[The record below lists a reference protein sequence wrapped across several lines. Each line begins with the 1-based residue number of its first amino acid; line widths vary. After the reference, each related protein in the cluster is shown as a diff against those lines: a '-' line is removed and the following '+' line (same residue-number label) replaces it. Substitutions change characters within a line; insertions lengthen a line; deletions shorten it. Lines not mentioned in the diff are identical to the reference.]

1 MKKYL
6 TAIIVL
12 PLFLLAVGC
21 TPRYEEPVDGYKPSS
36 VDDDFPIPESAALMK
51 TIPEPENPNI
61 DNGAEY
67 EVKGIGG
74 EQGLATPKR
83 YFQEIQAAGW
93 TQLEEKQ
100 MGHVHFFQKDDTVIA
115 LEVREDSLTVYEMIK
130 DAKF

>member
-1 MKKYL
+1 MKKYRTVFMML
-6 TAIIVL
+6 PII
-12 PLFLLAVGC
+12 LLAIGC

-36 VDDDFPIPESAALMK
+36 VYDDFPIPESAALLQ

-61 DNGAEY
+61 DNGAKY

-74 EQGLATPKR
+74 EQGLATPVR
-83 YFQEIQAAGW
+83 YFHEIQAAGW
-93 TQLEEKQ
+93 TELEVKR

-115 LEVREDSLTVYEMIK
+115 LEVREDSLEVYEMIK